1 MADGAI
7 LLAILHVLQG
17 YAAHS
22 SKSSRRQIT
31 LSLWL
36 EVIKQSQIKQK
47 QPGRQQQ
54 LGKRG
59 GLGRPAEA
67 HHLPTGHPPAPAS
80 ALFFPWRPQPR
91 ASPQK
96 KSQSE
101 S

>member
-17 YAAHS
+17 YAVHI

-54 LGKRG
+54 LG
-59 GLGRPAEA
+59 
-67 HHLPTGHPPAPAS
+67 
-80 ALFFPWRPQPR
+80 
-91 ASPQK
+91 
-96 KSQSE
+96 
-101 S
+101 